1 MLVQEILYD
10 VRALIDEYTEEGVV
24 VAADDVATIEAN
36 GIRFINMA
44 VQEIYSNSD
53 TFKEHKIVNKRIPN
67 LLGDLSQFDVDLF
80 VGDDMHYPKNL
91 GGVVGA
97 KAYFFTLDSDATVL
111 IREYNGASWSTLET
125 LTITTDTETDYKGLI
140 SPSNA
145 SYPIELVFSG
155 TTFYKHL
162 NRCLY
167 SYPFKASAIP
177 DFKAWVRYDMPS
189 DYGELD
195 SIVTEYP
202 ERQYQV
208 DGTFKWEGFKTLA
221 VNYFYDGTLKVIYK
235 PVPATITLATD
246 EIDINNP
253 VALQFVRFFT
263 AAKIATTENN
273 DLVNFFEQK
282 SNELKYEALKSR
294 PSGETRIQDV
304 YFGGV

>member
-24 VAADDVATIEAN
+24 VAPDDVATIEAN

-53 TFKEHKIVNKRIPN
+53 TFKEYKIVNQRIPN

-80 VGDDMHYPKNL
+80 IGDDMHYPENL

-111 IREYNGASWSTLET
+111 IREYNGTSWDTLET

-140 SPSNA
+140 TPSSA

-177 DFKAWVRYDMPS
+177 DFKAWVRFDMPS

-195 SIVTEYP
+195 SIVIEYP

-208 DGTFKWEGFKTLA
+208 DGTFKWEGHKTLA
-221 VNYFYDGTLKVIYK
+221 VNYFYDGTIKVIYK
-235 PVPATITLATD
+235 PIPTTITLATD

-253 VALQFVRFFT
+253 AALQFVRFFT
-263 AAKIATTENN
+263 AAKLATTENT

-294 PSGETRIQDV
+294 PAGETRIQDV